1 MSIDKKEDLLA
12 KEIRSWDK
20 FKYALREQNAILF
33 DKMLK
38 ECKED
43 EVE

>member
-1 MSIDKKEDLLA
+1 MYNRIWLSIKEDSLLT

-20 FKYALREQNAILF
+20 FKYALIDELF

-38 ECKED
+38 ESQED
-43 EVE
+43 